1 MKKKVIWIGLIIV
14 IIAIAAYSLT
24 ASKQA
29 ITVDM
34 AAVEKGNIEEYIEE
48 TAVVQLENETAI
60 YSTEGGKV
68 LEIMAEIGQEVKA
81 GNVLLRMDAQSI
93 ELQIK
98 NLEAQKQSIA
108 AQYAGANEPASAAEI
123 RKLNAQVKSVEVT
136 YTEAKRMVEN
146 NKALYESGAISL
158 DVYQSSLASLA
169 SAEAALEAAKSN
181 LELAENAVSGNV
193 KKQYEAQLAGIQAN
207 IGLLQKRRAD
217 LNVASPIDGVI
228 LTKNIEKGAILQP
241 GMLIFEVGD
250 KNSMYLESDI
260 LVDDIANVK
269 VGSTV
274 LIENEDLGIKDVK
287 GTVRKIYPK
296 AFSKM
301 SELGIGQKRVK
312 TEIDFN
318 ENIENLKSG
327 YDMTVKIIT
336 ASKENTLLIDEKAI
350 FEYQGK
356 DHVFLNENG
365 VAKLRA
371 IEKGLESDEHVEVLS
386 GLKEGEKVI
395 LSPDEKLVEGTKIK

>member
-1 MKKKVIWIGLIIV
+1 
-14 IIAIAAYSLT
+14 
-24 ASKQA
+24 
-29 ITVDM
+29 
-34 AAVEKGNIEEYIEE
+34 
-48 TAVVQLENETAI
+48 
-60 YSTEGGKV
+60 
-68 LEIMAEIGQEVKA
+68 
-81 GNVLLRMDAQSI
+81 
-93 ELQIK
+93 
-98 NLEAQKQSIA
+98 
-108 AQYAGANEPASAAEI
+108 
-123 RKLNAQVKSVEVT
+123 VKSVEVT
-136 YTEAKRMVEN
+136 YTEAKRMAEN

-269 VGSTV
+269 VGSAV

>member
-269 VGSTV
+269 VGSAV

-356 DHVFLNENG
+356 DHVFVNENG

-371 IEKGLESDEHVEVLS
+371 IEKGLESDEYVEVLS

>member
-1 MKKKVIWIGLIIV
+1 MKKKVIWVGLIVV
-14 IIAIAAYSLT
+14 IIAIAAYSFT
-24 ASKQA
+24 ASKKA
-29 ITVDM
+29 IAVDM
-34 AAVEKGNIEEYIEE
+34 ASVEKGNIKEYIEE

-269 VGSTV
+269 VGSAV

-356 DHVFLNENG
+356 DHVFVNENG

-371 IEKGLESDEHVEVLS
+371 IEKGLESDEYVEVLS

>member
-1 MKKKVIWIGLIIV
+1 MKKKVIWVGLIVV
-14 IIAIAAYSLT
+14 IIAIAAYSFT
-24 ASKQA
+24 ASKKA
-29 ITVDM
+29 IAVDM
-34 AAVEKGNIEEYIEE
+34 ASVEKGNIKEYIEE

-207 IGLLQKRRAD
+207 IGLLQKKRAD
-217 LNVASPIDGVI
+217 LNVVSPIDGVI

-312 TEIDFN
+312 TEIDFD

-356 DHVFLNENG
+356 DHVFVNENG

-371 IEKGLESDEHVEVLS
+371 IEKGLESDEYVEVLS